1 MKKRVTT
8 ALLAACIAASLSLPC
23 YAATG
28 TIPPVSEVT
37 QVVQALGI
45 MNGDATGAMNPES
58 IRKWCTDWRSIHLP
72 IPRCSLHPLGS
83 WFCGNR
89 SKGWTDLWFLRW
101 HLPSQC
107 PHQSG

>member
-45 MNGDATGAMNPES
+45 MNGDATGAMNLDAQVTRAEFITIALKAS
-58 IRKWCTDWRSIHLP
+58 ISERSPPFSNTLVRASRRIYVA
-72 IPRCSLHPLGS
+72 S
-83 WFCGNR
+83 
-89 SKGWTDLWFLRW
+89 
-101 HLPSQC
+101 
-107 PHQSG
+107 